1 MRKIIVETPDN
12 TQLMG
17 SLFSG
22 EDRVPFDRPAV
33 VIETTYIAL
42 KLADRAL
49 VKLADV
55 PDHADDVSWAEH
67 LAEVGAEDMELA
79 IESYVS
85 ALPAPPEPEVV
96 TDEVKAKGKSKAGD
110 DRAKGGAPKSGQP
123 NSEQPALEPALK

>member
-1 MRKIIVETPDN
+1 MRKIIVETPDS

-17 SLFSG
+17 SLFSN

-33 VIETTYIAL
+33 VIETTYIAI

-49 VKLADV
+49 TKLADV
-55 PDHADDVSWAEH
+55 PDHADDASWAEH
-67 LAEVGAEDMELA
+67 LAEVGSDDMELA

-85 ALPAPPEPEVV
+85 ALPPPPEAEVV
-96 TDEVKAKGKSKAGD
+96 TDDDKKKKSKAGD

-123 NSEQPALEPALK
+123 NSDQPALDPALK